1 MESGIIYEC
10 ILFTVL
16 FGEVVVNT
24 KSKLEIRSNGI
35 ILEKLLKPYQI
46 TSFDPIDILHVRL

>member
-46 TSFDPIDILHVRL
+46 TSFDD